1 MKVASRTWSVLQAA
15 PLSSSLLGYN
25 DTVCAVVSEGQ
36 EAEALHYLPLG
47 AHILG
52 SKADVEYTRVEAVH
66 CVCRVVGSVP
76 ALCDAT
82 TLDYLASSI
91 AQARQLLEHSVLIS
105 KSNVYQPSAPLT
117 LKQDT
122 TLTLSTDLSATSGTA
137 PTVHCNEKPAVLR
150 YIELDVVLL
159 PGQIPA
165 DILTAQFNTLIAD
178 SSYTPHHFSPP
189 GLALPLTLTNAA
201 CSKERARVHEL
212 FNLPNI
218 ALLKP
223 AQAMR
228 FGCDTDRELRLLTPH
243 CAVTG
248 VKSSFVSAV
257 CGGYAYHHY
266 MQDKFNDSGWGCAYR
281 SLQTLCSW
289 FLHNGYTDK
298 AAPSHQQIQ
307 QTLVDMGDKP
317 AKFVNSKQW
326 IGSVEVSWVLERYL
340 GVSSRIQFVSSGEE
354 MSMQGGMLQHH
365 FQSQGTPVMIGGGVL
380 AHTILG
386 VKYDDITGDTQFL
399 ILDPH
404 YTGKDT
410 LETVVK
416 DGWCGW
422 KKCSFWD
429 QTAHYNM
436 CLPQRPEGI

>member
-1 MKVASRTWSVLQAA
+1 MKVGANTWASLQAA
-15 PLSSSLLGYN
+15 PLHSSLLGYN
-25 DTVCAVVSEGQ
+25 NTVCGVVSEGR
-36 EAEALHYLPLG
+36 EREALSYLPQG
-47 AHILG
+47 TVILG
-52 SKADVEYTRVEAVH
+52 SKSEIEYTRVEPDHHVY
-66 CVCRVVGSVP
+66 RVQGSLP

-82 TLDYLASSI
+82 TLDYLSSSI
-91 AQARQLLEHSVLIS
+91 TTARHLLSRSVLVS
-105 KSNVYQPSAPLT
+105 GSSVYQLSAPLT

-122 TLTLSTDLSATSGTA
+122 TLTLSVDLSATSGVA
-137 PTVHCNEKPAVLR
+137 PTVHCSEKPAVLR
-150 YIELDVVLL
+150 YIDLDIVML
-159 PGQIPA
+159 PGQTPA
-165 DILTAQFNTLIAD
+165 DLLTAQFNTLITD

-189 GLALPLTLTNAA
+189 GLSLPLTLTNSSCA
-201 CSKERARVHEL
+201 KERAIVHEL
-212 FNLPNI
+212 FNLPSV
-218 ALLKP
+218 ALLRP
-223 AQAMR
+223 TQAIR
-228 FGCDTDRELRLLTPH
+228 FGTDTDSELRLLTPH
-243 CAVTG
+243 NAVSG
-248 VKSSFVSAV
+248 VKSSLVSTV

-266 MQDKFNDSGWGCAYR
+266 MQDKFNDNGWGCAYR

-298 AAPSHQQIQ
+298 AAPSHKQIQ

-317 AKFVNSKQW
+317 DKFVNSKQW

-365 FQSQGTPVMIGGGVL
+365 FQTQGTPVMIGGGVL

-386 VKYDDITGDTQFL
+386 VKYDEITGDTQFL

-404 YTGKDT
+404 YTGKET
-410 LETVVK
+410 LEGIVK